1 MDGELY
7 LHPVHCDIPAPG
19 GEGWLSHLKE
29 KCSTS
34 IEKENCGYTMFNM
47 RKGHRKKRSVVKK
60 KRKCH
65 LYPNSC
71 MGLREREKKFGRVK
85 RAGTT
90 EMKINQM

>member
-47 RKGHRKKRSVVKK
+47 RKGHPKKKVTCKKEKKRSPVSKLLHGAEGEGEEVWK
-60 KRKCH
+60 
-65 LYPNSC
+65 
-71 MGLREREKKFGRVK
+71 G
-85 RAGTT
+85 
-90 EMKINQM
+90 